1 MIRHTT
7 FIKHDG
13 IVYGIT
19 RTFHI
24 LCLVFTLFLI
34 WGLSLNLSEGVRLS
48 TMPHIPILLL
58 LSLAGTLYRD
68 SWYFNTQDNTVTSI
82 YGFAW
87 ICKRETF
94 SFSEVERLELT
105 HFVRGSSDKDVKP
118 TKRRLKAMLVLSLKL
133 KDDQVR
139 TIEIIAEKTSGGRT
153 EAALQAIAAV
163 SGLPMYV
170 DRPRDLDLKVSYK
183 DL

>member
-1 MIRHTT
+1 MVRHTT
-7 FIKHDG
+7 YRKHDG

-34 WGLSLNLSEGVRLS
+34 WGLSVNIAEGVRLI
-48 TMPHIPILLL
+48 TMPHIPVLIL

-94 SFSEVERLELT
+94 SFSEVARLELT
-105 HFVRGSSDKDVKP
+105 HFVRGSSDKNAKP
-118 TKRRLKAMLVLSLKL
+118 TKRRLRAMMVLSLRL
-133 KDDQVR
+133 KDDQVK
-139 TIEIIAEKTSGGRT
+139 TIEVIAEKTSGGRT
-153 EAALQAIAAV
+153 ESSLQAIAAV
-163 SGLPMYV
+163 TGLPMYV
-170 DRPRDLDLKVSYK
+170 DRPRDLDLAVTYK

>member
-1 MIRHTT
+1 VNIA
-7 FIKHDG
+7 
-13 IVYGIT
+13 
-19 RTFHI
+19 
-24 LCLVFTLFLI
+24 
-34 WGLSLNLSEGVRLS
+34 EGVRLI
-48 TMPHIPILLL
+48 TMPHIPVLIL

-105 HFVRGSSDKDVKP
+105 HFVRGSSDKNAKP
-118 TKRRLKAMLVLSLKL
+118 TKRRLRAMMVLSLRL
-133 KDDQVR
+133 KDDQVK
-139 TIEIIAEKTSGGRT
+139 TIEVIAEKTSGGRT
-153 EAALQAIAAV
+153 ESSLQAIAAV
-163 SGLPMYV
+163 TGLPMYV
-170 DRPRDLDLKVSYK
+170 DRPRDLDLNVSYK

>member
-1 MIRHTT
+1 MVRHTT
-7 FIKHDG
+7 YTKHDG

-34 WGLSLNLSEGVRLS
+34 WGLSVNMAEGVRLV
-48 TMPHIPILLL
+48 TMPHIPVLIV

-68 SWYFNTQDNTVTSI
+68 SWYFNTQDKTVTSI

-105 HFVRGSSDKDVKP
+105 HFVRGSSDKHAKP
-118 TKRRLKAMLVLSLKL
+118 TKRRLRAMIVLSLRL
-133 KDDQVR
+133 KDDQVK
-139 TIEIIAEKTSGGRT
+139 TIEVIAEKTSGGRT
-153 EAALQAIAAV
+153 ESSLQAIAAV
-163 SGLPMYV
+163 TGLPMYV
-170 DRPRDLDLKVSYK
+170 DRPRDLDLAVTYK